1 MDRLLEERRKK
12 VSQQEEVL
20 VRLNASFH
28 TLDPVLSI
36 CLFYLFVCLF
46 VFYLNNFA
54 SRLFKYRSIK
64 KICVGRFCQKVSYK
78 LWAIVVS
85 RLTSILFELDTYF
98 RNLLLYLCKCVYF
111 GRNTEFSNSML

>member
-36 CLFYLFVCLF
+36 CLFYCLF

-54 SRLFKYRSIK
+54 SRLFKYRSIT

-98 RNLLLYLCKCVYF
+98 RNLLLYLC
-111 GRNTEFSNSML
+111 